1 MNLIVRRYDKQCA
14 NRCELST
21 ILSAVL
27 LLAGV
32 WSAARAGESARGFHI
47 LDGVYSDRLASLYRL
62 AAKHAGKPLRFLTAD
77 QSMDSVSLFGP
88 EVIVNIKPGAPEDAI
103 AHELMHVVIAE
114 EGYPEPLWADSDPWA
129 KVLDSM
135 MLSDFDHL
143 FINERLSDWG
153 YDAKKGF
160 LSHAQLYEELLKHEW
175 PTNPE
180 LQVLTGLWAISEL
193 MRCKYYI
200 GATHAEPDILGRFP
214 QISSYWRAISA
225 TIDAMPMRPKPLDIW
240 KVVLVYLT
248 QTDRLAR
255 DTHSYFML
263 SDHLFFTPIP
273 FSAKCLSRSANR
285 VFSLEYDQ
293 SSRATRVRMKGNSV
307 VAKVSVHPIN
317 LSTNIVVRDF
327 CSAQQISTLRIE
339 NDDLWQGCKQ

>member
-1 MNLIVRRYDKQCA
+1 VRRYDKQCA
-14 NRCELST
+14 NRCGLSA
-21 ILSAVL
+21 ILSVVL
-27 LLAGV
+27 LLADV
-32 WSAARAGESARGFHI
+32 WSTAHAGESAGGFHI

-62 AAKHAGKPLRFLTAD
+62 AAKHAGKPVRFVTAD

-88 EVIVNIKPGAPEDAI
+88 EVIVKIKPGAPEDVI

-114 EGYPEPLWADSDPWA
+114 EDYPEPLWADYSDPWA
-129 KVLDSM
+129 KILDSL

-143 FINERLSDWG
+143 FINERLSDLG
-153 YDAKKGF
+153 FDVKKGF

-180 LQVLTGLWAISEL
+180 LQVVTGLWAISQL

-200 GATHAEPDILGRFP
+200 GAPNAERDILGRFP
-214 QISSYWRAISA
+214 QIRPYWRPISA
-225 TIDAMPMRPKPLDIW
+225 TIDTLRTRPKPLDIW
-240 KVVLVYLT
+240 KVVLVYLN

-255 DTHSYFML
+255 DTHSYFKL

-273 FSAKCLSRSANR
+273 LSAKCLSRPANG

-293 SSRATRVRMKGNSV
+293 SSRATRIRMKGSSV
-307 VAKVSVHPIN
+307 MAKVSVHRIN
-317 LSTNIVVRDF
+317 LLTNIVVRDF
-327 CSAQQISTLRIE
+327 CYAQQIFTLRIE